1 MFLTAFN
8 AGAAGSQNIATLIV
22 LRFLAGSFGSSP
34 LTNAGG
40 VIADMFPAAQR
51 GLAMSIFAAAPF
63 LGPVIGPIGEFTA
76 PWILAAILLTSIS
89 RWLRWSDCWVALDRR
104 RHGHL
109 HRRSLDLLRFYR
121 TRDIRS
127 RTSPETC
134 REVVQAYE

>member
-8 AGAAGSQNIATLIV
+8 AGAAASQNITTLIV

-63 LGPVIGPIGEFTA
+63 LGPVIGPIGESTA
-76 PWILAAILLTSIS
+76 L
-89 RWLRWSDCWVALDRR
+89 
-104 RHGHL
+104 
-109 HRRSLDLLRFYR
+109 
-121 TRDIRS
+121 
-127 RTSPETC
+127 
-134 REVVQAYE
+134 